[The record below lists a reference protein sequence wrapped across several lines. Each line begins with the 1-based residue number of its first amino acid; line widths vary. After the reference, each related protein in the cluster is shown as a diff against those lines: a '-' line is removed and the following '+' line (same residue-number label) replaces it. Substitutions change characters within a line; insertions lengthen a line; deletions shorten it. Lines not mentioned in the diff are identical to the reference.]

1 MFGGKA
7 PLGAEEKTARAINA
21 YAQYACLIP
30 FKMGIS
36 N

>member
-21 YAQYACLIP
+21 YAKYTCSNYFQ
-30 FKMGIS
+30 MG
-36 N
+36 NMN